1 MNRKCPVCGEET
13 FDGFRFCMNCGAEIA
28 GDAAE
33 KAADIVETAV
43 SGAVSEA
50 SDVAETVEEAVTKAA
65 EETADTVA
73 DTIETLNEPVV
84 EAADSVVTLNE
95 TVSEAADPVV
105 TLNETVSE
113 AADPVVTLNETVS
126 EAVDSV
132 GTLND
137 PILQTS
143 DSASDLSAP
152 VLTDPVVSVPEPDVT
167 IAEEKPEAAA
177 PAPETPAEPEPV
189 TPVVPVP
196 VPVKQPEPV
205 SVAPT
210 YGEGVYGGA
219 TVAVFT
225 PNTPEPA
232 QQTNTQQY
240 QQTYTQQYQQPYE
253 QQYTPYGAGYNGA
266 AYAPVKQVKEEKQKL
281 GIGRRFLACFL
292 CIFLFL
298 SIFVSIIVF
307 GMQKALSVDNLSE
320 AVLDSETISKVNVGD
335 LTGRKEDDGKSI
347 AQYVIEQ
354 IPEEQRALYPELTEE
369 NLNELLSDEDVQKL
383 LTSTL
388 GDFVG
393 YLTGDSDELMIDSD
407 KVIEI
412 LEDNAD
418 TIEKYTGKKM
428 KEEDFDSIRKEI
440 ENFNEEAV
448 TKTPDKSGEQF
459 AFGMKMLKFLFSDTM
474 LYIAFGVA
482 GFFALM
488 IFLACGRFVDSS
500 LLHIGV
506 TGSLVGGMVFGGVRM
521 GGTLIEKFAKNQIGE
536 TYIRIIRKVLLGHFE
551 KAGLFVLCAG
561 IGIVILGVVW
571 KIIRFSMSE

>member
-13 FDGFRFCMNCGAEIA
+13 FGGFRFCMNCGAEIA

-33 KAADIVETAV
+33 KTADVVETAV

-50 SDVAETVEEAVTKAA
+50 SDVAETVEEAVTKAVL
-65 EETADTVA
+65 ETADTVA

-95 TVSEAADPVV
+95 TVSEAAD
-105 TLNETVSE
+105 S
-113 AADPVVTLNETVS
+113 VVTLNETVS
-126 EAVDSV
+126 EAVDSIAS
-132 GTLND
+132 LNA
-137 PILQTS
+137 PIVDVPGPAEVL
-143 DSASDLSAP
+143 DEP
-152 VLTDPVVSVPEPDVT
+152 V
-167 IAEEKPEAAA
+167 AEAAA
-177 PAPETPAEPEPV
+177 PVPETPAEPEPV

-225 PNTPEPA
+225 PNTPESA
-232 QQTNTQQY
+232 QQTNAQQY
-240 QQTYTQQYQQPYE
+240 QQPYTQQYQQPYE
-253 QQYTPYGAGYNGA
+253 QQYTPYGAGYDGA
-266 AYAPVKQVKEEKQKL
+266 AYAPVKQVKEEKRKL

-298 SIFVSIIVF
+298 SVLVSIIVF

-459 AFGMKMLKFLFSDTM
+459 AFGMKVLKFIFSDTM

-506 TGSLVGGMVFGGVRM
+506 TGSLVGGLVFGGVRM

>member
-13 FDGFRFCMNCGAEIA
+13 FGGFRFCVNCGAEIPEEVV
-28 GDAAE
+28 E
-33 KAADIVETAV
+33 KAADVVETAV
-43 SGAVSEA
+43 SGTVSKA
-50 SDVAETVEEAVTKAA
+50 ADVAETVEEAVTEAV
-65 EETADTVA
+65 EDTADTVA

-84 EAADSVVTLNE
+84 EAADSVVILNE
-95 TVSEAADPVV
+95 TVA
-105 TLNETVSE
+105 
-113 AADPVVTLNETVS
+113 

-143 DSASDLSAP
+143 DSVSDLSAP

-167 IAEEKPEAAA
+167 IAEEKPEAAETA
-177 PAPETPAEPEPV
+177 PVSPAEPEPV

-225 PNTPEPA
+225 PYTPESA

-240 QQTYTQQYQQPYE
+240 QQTYTQQYQQPY
-253 QQYTPYGAGYNGA
+253 TPYGAGYDGA
-266 AYAPVKQVKEEKQKL
+266 AYAPVKQAREEKQKL

-298 SIFVSIIVF
+298 SVFVSIIVF

-440 ENFNEEAV
+440 DNFNEEAV
-448 TKTPDKSGEQF
+448 TKMPEKSGEQF

-500 LLHIGV
+500 LLHIGI
-506 TGSLVGGMVFGGVRM
+506 TGTLVGGMVFGGVRM

-551 KAGLFVLCAG
+551 KAGLFVLCVG
-561 IGIVILGVVW
+561 IGVVILGVVW

>member
-13 FDGFRFCMNCGAEIA
+13 FGGFRFCMNCGAEIA

-33 KAADIVETAV
+33 KTADVVETAV

-95 TVSEAADPVV
+95 TVSEAAD
-105 TLNETVSE
+105 S
-113 AADPVVTLNETVS
+113 VVTLNETVS
-126 EAVDSV
+126 EAVDSIAS
-132 GTLND
+132 LNA
-137 PILQTS
+137 PIVDVPGPAEVL
-143 DSASDLSAP
+143 DEP
-152 VLTDPVVSVPEPDVT
+152 V
-167 IAEEKPEAAA
+167 AEAAA
-177 PAPETPAEPEPV
+177 PVPETPAEPEPV

-225 PNTPEPA
+225 PNTPESA
-232 QQTNTQQY
+232 QQTNAQQY
-240 QQTYTQQYQQPYE
+240 QQPYTQQYQQPYE
-253 QQYTPYGAGYNGA
+253 QQYTPYGAGYDGA
-266 AYAPVKQVKEEKQKL
+266 AYAPVKQVKEEKRKL

-298 SIFVSIIVF
+298 SVLVSIIVF

-459 AFGMKMLKFLFSDTM
+459 AFGMKVLKFIFSDTM

-506 TGSLVGGMVFGGVRM
+506 TGSLVGGLVFGGVRM